1 MPRKWEVTKA
11 VRASELPG
19 PAKCVMFVLCDIADV
34 GTAEVPERFTPS
46 LDVLAREAGFGRSTV
61 ARQLIVLEKDGW
73 LTREVMTT
81 GRNRYRLLIPWAP
94 DDEPVT
100 VEERDA
106 VPDEDPSQSE
116 TDNQVDESR
125 SGTAQPSRQ
134 SRSDSVD
141 NPAAGLPYK
150 EARSTPDQEP
160 SSSSA
165 TPPREDVERICQH
178 LADRMIANGCKPPTI
193 TKKWRDAARLL
204 LDKDGRTEDQ
214 VHRAIEWATAHHFWA
229 ANILS
234 LPTLREKYDQLRLR
248 AEQERDAANGQ
259 RASPRQNP
267 DPAPYHK
274 PWTPE
279 ED

>member
-1 MPRKWEVTKA
+1 M
-11 VRASELPG
+11 ASELPG
-19 PAKCVMFVLCDIADV
+19 PAKWVAVAISTRADRDTCVVPDAFAWSLAELADATGYSTATVKRHLALLEDEGWVKRARAV
-34 GTAEVPERFTPS
+34 GARTGYSLFIPDAGSERASNP
-46 LDVLAREAGFGRSTV
+46 A
-61 ARQLIVLEKDGW
+61 Q
-73 LTREVMTT
+73 
-81 GRNRYRLLIPWAP
+81 
-94 DDEPVT
+94 DEPQ
-100 VEERDA
+100 A
-106 VPDEDPSQSE
+106 QSE
-116 TDNQVDESR
+116 PPAGSERASDRLTES
-125 SGTAQPSRQ
+125 Q
-134 SRSDSVD
+134 
-141 NPAAGLPYK
+141 PYK
-150 EARSTPDQEP
+150 EVHQVHPSDH

-165 TPPREDVERICQH
+165 TPPREDVERICKH

-204 LDKDGRTEDQ
+204 LDKDGRTEEQ

-259 RASPRQNP
+259 RASPRQSTE
-267 DPAPYHK
+267 PAPYHR